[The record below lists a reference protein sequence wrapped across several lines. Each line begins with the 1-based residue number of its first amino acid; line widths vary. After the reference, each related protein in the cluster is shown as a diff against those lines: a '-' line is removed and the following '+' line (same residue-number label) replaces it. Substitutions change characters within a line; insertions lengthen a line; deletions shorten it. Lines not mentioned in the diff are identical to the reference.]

1 MQGILQEAAALPDP
15 DSTGEGQ
22 PQLPLLPQT
31 LSTHR
36 PAATAGG
43 LSSCLAPARMG
54 IRMAMLHRAT
64 AAPSLLAGVHQPTSQ
79 QLCVRI
85 NLPIICFLK
94 EMRFV

>member
-1 MQGILQEAAALPDP
+1 MQGILQEAALPDP
-15 DSTGEGQ
+15 DSTQEGQ
-22 PQLPLLPQT
+22 PRLPLHPQT
-31 LSTHR
+31 LPSHH
-36 PAATAGG
+36 PAATVGG
-43 LSSCLAPARMG
+43 LSSCLALARMG
-54 IRMAMLHRAT
+54 MRMAMLHRAT